1 MTDKI
6 REALDRVGWMDQ
18 SGREPFSS
26 LFDAVKLITDGL
38 ASLERRIGALEAQD
52 SDLDAKI
59 AYLEAKAGTDD
70 DEGQ

>member
-1 MTDKI
+1 MNDKI
-6 REALDRVGWMDQ
+6 REALERIGWLNQ

-26 LFDAVKLITDGL
+26 LFDAAKLITDVL
-38 ASLERRIGALEAQD
+38 ATLERRIGALEAQR